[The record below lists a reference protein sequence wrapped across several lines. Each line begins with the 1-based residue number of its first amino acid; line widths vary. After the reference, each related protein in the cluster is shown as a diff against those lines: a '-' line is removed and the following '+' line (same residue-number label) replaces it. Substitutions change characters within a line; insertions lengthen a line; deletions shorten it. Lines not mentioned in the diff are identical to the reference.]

1 MRNLAEPL
9 IEHMVFDY
17 KPFQIESGKIKEFA
31 SALGIENRIYFEK
44 ELAVQKGHKDIPVPP
59 TFGTVIDYWNDR
71 DFYQLFQL
79 LDLDPSNVL
88 HGEQLYEYVSDIY
101 AGDTISSQMFLLNQF
116 HKKGKNFF
124 FLETIYK
131 NQYKEIVLINRA
143 TMIQL
148 VEVSL

>member
-1 MRNLAEPL
+1 
-9 IEHMVFDY
+9 MVFDY

-31 SALGIENRIYFEK
+31 RALGIKDRIYFEK
-44 ELAVQKGHKDIPVPP
+44 KWAIHKGHKDIPVPP
-59 TFGTVIDYWNDR
+59 TFGTVIDYWNER

-79 LDLDPSNVL
+79 LNLDPKHVL
-88 HGEQLYEYVSDIY
+88 HGEQSYEYGNEMY
-101 AGDTISSQMFLLNQF
+101 AGDTISSQLSLLNQI

-131 NQYKEIVLINRA
+131 NQYGETVLINRA

-148 VEVSL
+148 VGISF